1 MATLARVP
9 RARSGTELSGMEAK
23 RAKTTST
30 TTQTGAS
37 GTGAT
42 RGKGRRSCAKAA
54 RGRGTAKR
62 RGPRVAF
69 AREVCEVIGRADADV
84 DRTPRGEPSKCSSC
98 GLHVVGY
105 SFECLACAG
114 AGAGNDGGAYA
125 LCAMCFTAHAH
136 LTAAPELAR
145 AHGITYLIH
154 KHAPSVFVRGGD
166 DDQMMLDEI
175 LRDRRELMVN
185 GGAPPERE
193 ASTGNLERC
202 LERERQPSAGSDES
216 EDVLQYCPV

>member
-1 MATLARVP
+1 
-9 RARSGTELSGMEAK
+9 MEAK
-23 RAKTTST
+23 SAKTTST

-37 GTGAT
+37 GAGT
-42 RGKGRRSCAKAA
+42 RRRGGGRRSCVKAA

-114 AGAGNDGGAYA
+114 GGRGERRRRVRAVRDV
-125 LCAMCFTAHAH
+125 LSAHAH

-154 KHAPSVFVRGGD
+154 EHAPCVFVRGGD

-193 ASTGNLERC
+193 ASTGEPR
-202 LERERQPSAGSDES
+202 A
-216 EDVLQYCPV
+216 VF

>member
-1 MATLARVP
+1 M
-9 RARSGTELSGMEAK
+9 SGMEAK
-23 RAKTTST
+23 SAKTSS
-30 TTQTGAS
+30 TTQTGARGGRAARLGARRSCVKAARAS
-37 GTGAT
+37 GTG
-42 RGKGRRSCAKAA
+42 
-54 RGRGTAKR
+54 KR

-114 AGAGNDGGAYA
+114 VAGDDGGAYA
-125 LCAMCFTAHAH
+125 LCAMCFAAHAH

-154 KHAPSVFVRGGD
+154 EHAPCVFVRGGD

-193 ASTGNLERC
+193 ASTGDLERC

>member
-1 MATLARVP
+1 M
-9 RARSGTELSGMEAK
+9 
-23 RAKTTST
+23 
-30 TTQTGAS
+30 
-37 GTGAT
+37 
-42 RGKGRRSCAKAA
+42 
-54 RGRGTAKR
+54 
-62 RGPRVAF
+62 
-69 AREVCEVIGRADADV
+69 IGRADADV

-154 KHAPSVFVRGGD
+154 EHAPCVFVRGGD